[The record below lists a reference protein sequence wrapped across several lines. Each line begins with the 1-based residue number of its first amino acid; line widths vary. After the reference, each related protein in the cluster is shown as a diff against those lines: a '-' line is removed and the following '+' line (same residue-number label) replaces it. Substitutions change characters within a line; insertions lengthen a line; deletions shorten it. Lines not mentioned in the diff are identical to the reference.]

1 MTERIAGYVLMAAG
15 VIMALLSANAD
26 ALGFDLVGGF
36 SPAQL
41 MGMLGGLMLM
51 ITGVVVELHCRRTAQ
66 D

>member
-15 VIMALLSANAD
+15 IILALLSANAD
-26 ALGFDLVGGF
+26 ALGFDLVAGF

-41 MGMLGGLMLM
+41 MGMLGGLML
-51 ITGVVVELHCRRTAQ
+51 IIAGVVVELHCRGAAQ